1 MEDTVL
7 HQALIVVEIQQAD
20 PDPDGWIQVQAT
32 GRACIV
38 CPCGLNTGFIDKAEA
53 AQQHRDHLENR
64 FIRHY
69 PENAQA
75 QAVVNEM
82 VGDLMGEG

>member
-1 MEDTVL
+1 ML

-20 PDPDGWIQVQAT
+20 PDPNGWIQVQAT

-38 CPCGLNTGFIDKAEA
+38 CPCGLNTGFIDKTEA

-75 QAVVNEM
+75 QTVVNEM
-82 VGDLMGEG
+82 IGGLAGEG